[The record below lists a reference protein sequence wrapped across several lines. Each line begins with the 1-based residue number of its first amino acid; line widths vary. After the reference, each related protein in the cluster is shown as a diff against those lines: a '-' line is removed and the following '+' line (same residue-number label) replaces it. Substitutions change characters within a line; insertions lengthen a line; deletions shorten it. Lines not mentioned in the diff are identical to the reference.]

1 MSTIVVAGS
10 FEERVFQKIREDFA
24 SLMTDAEIKA
34 LVDKTIDK
42 TFFTER
48 EEKVG
53 YYDTRKL
60 PPLIVEL
67 VKSQVEPLMLKA
79 ISAWLEANPDKV
91 TAALD
96 AALAG
101 GLVAALGRALDN
113 KMQQPM
119 FDLQM
124 KLQGV
129 LGRPL

>member
-1 MSTIVVAGS
+1 MAGS

-34 LVDKTIDK
+34 LVDKTIER
-42 TFFTER
+42 TFFQPR

-53 YYDTRKL
+53 YYDTKKL

-67 VKSQVEPLMLKA
+67 VKAQVEPVMLKA

-91 TAALD
+91 TAALNE
-96 AALAG
+96 ALAG
-101 GLVAALGRALDN
+101 GLVAALGRALEI
-113 KMQQPM
+113 KMNQPM
-119 FDLQM
+119 WDLQN

>member
-1 MSTIVVAGS
+1 VSAVVVAGS

-34 LVDKTIDK
+34 LVDKTIER
-42 TFFTER
+42 TFFQPR
-48 EEKVG
+48 IVPDG
-53 YYDTRKL
+53 YRSKEL
-60 PPLIVEL
+60 PPLLVEL
-67 VKSQVEPLMLKA
+67 VQKQTEPLMLKA

-101 GLVAALGRALDN
+101 GLVAALGRALDT
-113 KMQQPM
+113 KMSHPLYE
-119 FDLQM
+119 LQM